1 MAIFFWFTTLPRESL
16 GLYHRQP
23 IGIKGSIDMI
33 RGSIVALVTP
43 FNASGGVDYGALEN
57 LIEFHVTEGT
67 HAIVAVGTTGESA
80 TLSHSED
87 NEVIKA
93 TVEYVGGRIPVI
105 AGAGSNSTAEACQ
118 LTEAATRAGADAILS
133 VAPYYNKPP
142 QNGLLAHFKAVAD
155 STDLPIILYN
165 VPGRTVTD
173 IADETT
179 LELAQ
184 VANIA
189 GIKDATGDLE
199 RAKYVLKNRP
209 DGFAVYSGD
218 DPTAM
223 ELCLLGG
230 DGDIS
235 VTANVAP
242 RLMAMMVEQA
252 MAGNRAEAEALND
265 QLLGLHSKLFV
276 EPNPIPSKWA
286 LSEMGLMRAD
296 CRLPLVPLTDEGKV
310 AVREACQRAGIGL

>member
-1 MAIFFWFTTLPRESL
+1 
-16 GLYHRQP
+16 
-23 IGIKGSIDMI
+23 MI

-43 FNASGGVDYGALEN
+43 FNASGAVDYDALKR
-57 LIEFHVTEGT
+57 LVEFHVSAGT
-67 HAIVAVGTTGESA
+67 HGIVAVGTTGESA
-80 TLSHSED
+80 TLTHTED
-87 NEVIKA
+87 HEVIRA
-93 TVEYVGGRIPVI
+93 TVDYSAGRIPVI

-118 LTEAATRAGADAILS
+118 LTEAATQAGADAILS

-142 QNGLLAHFKAVAD
+142 QTGLLAHFRAVAE
-155 STDLPIILYN
+155 STDLPVILYN

-173 IADETT
+173 IADDTT
-179 LELAQ
+179 LELAE
-184 VANIA
+184 VSNIV
-189 GIKDATGDLE
+189 GIKDATGNLE
-199 RAKYVLKNRP
+199 RAQYLLKQRP
-209 DGFAVYSGD
+209 KEFAVYSGD

-242 RLMAMMVEQA
+242 QLMAQMIEYA
-252 MAGNRAEAEALND
+252 MAGKRAEAQALNEK
-265 QLLGLHSKLFV
+265 LLGLHSTLFM

-296 CRLPLVPLTDEGKV
+296 CRLPLVPLTDKGQH
-310 AVREACQRAGIGL
+310 AVRQACEQAGISL

>member
-1 MAIFFWFTTLPRESL
+1 MPA
-16 GLYHRQP
+16 
-23 IGIKGSIDMI
+23 
-33 RGSIVALVTP
+33 
-43 FNASGGVDYGALEN
+43 
-57 LIEFHVTEGT
+57 
-67 HAIVAVGTTGESA
+67 
-80 TLSHSED
+80 
-87 NEVIKA
+87 
-93 TVEYVGGRIPVI
+93 
-105 AGAGSNSTAEACQ
+105 

-142 QNGLLAHFKAVAD
+142 QNGLLAHFKAVAY

-199 RAKYVLKNRP
+199 RAKYVGIKNAPMSSRFTQVMIRP
-209 DGFAVYSGD
+209 RWNYACWGRW
-218 DPTAM
+218 
-223 ELCLLGG
+223 
-230 DGDIS
+230 DIS

-252 MAGNRAEAEALND
+252 MAGNRAGAEALNE
-265 QLLGLHSKLFV
+265 QLLGLTFK
-276 EPNPIPSKWA
+276 I
-286 LSEMGLMRAD
+286 
-296 CRLPLVPLTDEGKV
+296 
-310 AVREACQRAGIGL
+310 VR

>member
-1 MAIFFWFTTLPRESL
+1 
-16 GLYHRQP
+16 
-23 IGIKGSIDMI
+23 MI

-43 FNASGGVDYGALEN
+43 FNISGAIDYEALER
-57 LIEFHVTEGT
+57 LVEFHVSEGT

-87 NEVIKA
+87 RDVINA
-93 TVEYVGGRIPVI
+93 TVDFVAGRIPVI
-105 AGAGSNSTAEACQ
+105 AGAGSNATAEACQ
-118 LTEAATRAGADAILS
+118 LTESATLAGADAILS

-142 QNGLLAHFKAVAD
+142 QAGLLAHFRAVAE

-173 IADETT
+173 IADDTT
-179 LELAQ
+179 LELAE
-184 VANIA
+184 VSNIA
-189 GIKDATGDLE
+189 GIKDATGDLD
-199 RAKYVLKNRP
+199 RAKYILEHRP

-242 RLMAMMVEQA
+242 RLMASMIEFALAGKVE
-252 MAGNRAEAEALND
+252 EAEAANN
-265 QLLGLHSKLFV
+265 QLRGLHSELFI

-286 LSEMGLMRAD
+286 LSEMGIIRSD
-296 CRLPLVPLTDEGKV
+296 CRLPLVPLTDPGRA
-310 AVREACQRAGIGL
+310 AVREACGMAGIHL

>member
-1 MAIFFWFTTLPRESL
+1 
-16 GLYHRQP
+16 
-23 IGIKGSIDMI
+23 MI

-93 TVEYVGGRIPVI
+93 TVEHVGGRIPVI

-155 STDLPIILYN
+155 NTDLPIILYN

-199 RAKYVLKNRP
+199 RAEYVLKHRP
-209 DGFAVYSGD
+209 EGFAVYSGD

-252 MAGNRAEAEALND
+252 MAGNRAEAEALNN

-310 AVREACQRAGIGL
+310 AVREACKLAGIGL

>member
-1 MAIFFWFTTLPRESL
+1 
-16 GLYHRQP
+16 
-23 IGIKGSIDMI
+23 MI

-43 FNASGGVDYGALEN
+43 FNTEGAVDYDALKR
-57 LIEFHVTEGT
+57 LVEFHVSEGT

-87 NEVIKA
+87 RDVIKA
-93 TVEYVGGRIPVI
+93 TVEYVAGRIPVI

-118 LTEAATRAGADAILS
+118 LTEAATEAGADAILS

-142 QNGLLAHFKAVAD
+142 QSGLLAHFKAVA
-155 STDLPIILYN
+155 SSSHLPIILYN

-173 IADETT
+173 IADDTT
-179 LELAQ
+179 LELAE
-184 VANIA
+184 VDNIA
-189 GIKDATGDLE
+189 GIKDATGNLE
-199 RAKYVLKNRP
+199 RAQYLLQNRP
-209 DGFAVYSGD
+209 SGFAVYSGD

-242 RLMAMMVEQA
+242 RLMSQMIEHAMGGHKDQ
-252 MAGNRAEAEALND
+252 AEALNHR
-265 QLLGLHSKLFV
+265 LMELHSKLFV

-286 LSEMGLMRAD
+286 LAEMGLMRAD
-296 CRLPLVPLTDEGKV
+296 CRLPLVPLTAEGEI
-310 AVREACQRAGIGL
+310 AVREACNQAGIRL

>member
-1 MAIFFWFTTLPRESL
+1 
-16 GLYHRQP
+16 
-23 IGIKGSIDMI
+23 MI

-43 FNASGGVDYGALEN
+43 FNVSGGVDYGALEN

-179 LELAQ
+179 LNWPRWQTLQESKTRPVIWNELSTYSSIAPTGSRYTQ
-184 VANIA
+184 VMIRLRWNYACW
-189 GIKDATGDLE
+189 G
-199 RAKYVLKNRP
+199 RWRYFRNRQCSTTA
-209 DGFAVYSGD
+209 DGYD
-218 DPTAM
+218 
-223 ELCLLGG
+223 GG
-230 DGDIS
+230 ASDG
-235 VTANVAP
+235 
-242 RLMAMMVEQA
+242 
-252 MAGNRAEAEALND
+252 
-265 QLLGLHSKLFV
+265 
-276 EPNPIPSKWA
+276 W
-286 LSEMGLMRAD
+286 
-296 CRLPLVPLTDEGKV
+296 
-310 AVREACQRAGIGL
+310 

>member
-1 MAIFFWFTTLPRESL
+1 
-16 GLYHRQP
+16 
-23 IGIKGSIDMI
+23 MI

-43 FNASGGVDYGALEN
+43 FNVSGGVDYGALEK

-165 VPGRTVTD
+165 VPSRTVTD

-199 RAKYVLKNRP
+199 RAEYVLKNRP

-242 RLMAMMVEQA
+242 RLMAMMVEKA

-265 QLLGLHSKLFV
+265 QLLDLHSKLFV

>member
-1 MAIFFWFTTLPRESL
+1 
-16 GLYHRQP
+16 
-23 IGIKGSIDMI
+23 MI

-43 FNASGGVDYGALEN
+43 FNASGAVDYDALKR
-57 LIEFHVTEGT
+57 LIEFHVSAGT
-67 HAIVAVGTTGESA
+67 HGIVAVGTTGESA
-80 TLSHSED
+80 TLTHTED
-87 NEVIKA
+87 HEVIRA
-93 TVEYVGGRIPVI
+93 TVDYSAGRIPVI

-118 LTEAATRAGADAILS
+118 LTDAATQAGADAILS

-142 QNGLLAHFKAVAD
+142 QTGLLAHFRAVAE
-155 STDLPIILYN
+155 STDLPVILYN

-173 IADETT
+173 IADDTT
-179 LELAQ
+179 LELAE
-184 VANIA
+184 VSNIV
-189 GIKDATGDLE
+189 GIKDATGNLE
-199 RAKYVLKNRP
+199 RAQYLLKQRP
-209 DGFAVYSGD
+209 KGFAVYSGD

-242 RLMAMMVEQA
+242 QLMAQMIEYA
-252 MAGNRAEAEALND
+252 MAGKRAEAQALNEK
-265 QLLGLHSKLFV
+265 LLGLHSKLFM

-296 CRLPLVPLTDEGKV
+296 CRLPLVSLTDEGQY
-310 AVREACQRAGIGL
+310 AVRQACEQAGISL

>member
-1 MAIFFWFTTLPRESL
+1 
-16 GLYHRQP
+16 
-23 IGIKGSIDMI
+23 MI

-43 FNASGGVDYGALEN
+43 FNVSGGVDYGALEK

-105 AGAGSNSTAEACQ
+105 AGAGSNSTAEAGQ

-142 QNGLLAHFKAVAD
+142 QNGLLAHFKAIAD

-184 VANIA
+184 VANIV

-252 MAGNRAEAEALND
+252 MAGNRAEAEALNE

>member
-1 MAIFFWFTTLPRESL
+1 
-16 GLYHRQP
+16 
-23 IGIKGSIDMI
+23 MI

-43 FNASGGVDYGALEN
+43 FNASGAVDYDALKR
-57 LIEFHVTEGT
+57 LIEFHVSAGT
-67 HAIVAVGTTGESA
+67 HGIVAVGTTGESA
-80 TLSHSED
+80 TLTHTED
-87 NEVIKA
+87 HEVIRA
-93 TVEYVGGRIPVI
+93 TVDYSAGRIPVI

-118 LTEAATRAGADAILS
+118 LTEAATQAGADAILS

-142 QNGLLAHFKAVAD
+142 QTGLLAHFRAVAE
-155 STDLPIILYN
+155 STDLPVILYN

-173 IADETT
+173 IADDTT
-179 LELAQ
+179 LELAE
-184 VANIA
+184 VSNIV
-189 GIKDATGDLE
+189 GIKDATGNLE
-199 RAKYVLKNRP
+199 RAQYLLKQRP
-209 DGFAVYSGD
+209 KGFAVYSGD

-242 RLMAMMVEQA
+242 QLMAQMIEYA
-252 MAGNRAEAEALND
+252 MAGKRAEAQALNEK
-265 QLLGLHSKLFV
+265 LLGLHSTLFM

-296 CRLPLVPLTDEGKV
+296 CRLPLVPLTDEGQHV
-310 AVREACQRAGIGL
+310 VRQACEQAGISL

>member
-1 MAIFFWFTTLPRESL
+1 M
-16 GLYHRQP
+16 
-23 IGIKGSIDMI
+23 
-33 RGSIVALVTP
+33 
-43 FNASGGVDYGALEN
+43 
-57 LIEFHVTEGT
+57 
-67 HAIVAVGTTGESA
+67 
-80 TLSHSED
+80 
-87 NEVIKA
+87 
-93 TVEYVGGRIPVI
+93 
-105 AGAGSNSTAEACQ
+105 
-118 LTEAATRAGADAILS
+118 TEAATRAGADAILS

-223 ELCLLGG
+223 ELCLLG
-230 DGDIS
+230 
-235 VTANVAP
+235 
-242 RLMAMMVEQA
+242 AM
-252 MAGNRAEAEALND
+252 
-265 QLLGLHSKLFV
+265 
-276 EPNPIPSKWA
+276 
-286 LSEMGLMRAD
+286 
-296 CRLPLVPLTDEGKV
+296 
-310 AVREACQRAGIGL
+310 GIFP

>member
-1 MAIFFWFTTLPRESL
+1 
-16 GLYHRQP
+16 
-23 IGIKGSIDMI
+23 MI

-43 FNASGGVDYGALEN
+43 FNVSGGVDYGALEK

-87 NEVIKA
+87 NEVIRA
-93 TVEYVGGRIPVI
+93 TVEYVDGRIPVI

-165 VPGRTVTD
+165 VPSRTVTD

-242 RLMAMMVEQA
+242 RLMAMMVEKA

-265 QLLGLHSKLFV
+265 QLLDLHSKLFV

>member
-1 MAIFFWFTTLPRESL
+1 
-16 GLYHRQP
+16 
-23 IGIKGSIDMI
+23 MI

-43 FNASGGVDYGALEN
+43 FNASGAVDYDSLKR
-57 LIEFHVTEGT
+57 LVEFHVSAGT
-67 HAIVAVGTTGESA
+67 HGIVAVGTTGED
-80 TLSHSED
+80 H
-87 NEVIKA
+87 EVIRA
-93 TVEYVGGRIPVI
+93 TVDYSAGRIPVI

-118 LTEAATRAGADAILS
+118 LTEAATRAGANAILS

-142 QNGLLAHFKAVAD
+142 QTGLLAHFRAVAE
-155 STDLPIILYN
+155 STDLPLILYN

-173 IADETT
+173 IADDTA
-179 LELAQ
+179 LELAE
-184 VANIA
+184 VSNIV
-189 GIKDATGDLE
+189 GIKDATGNLE
-199 RAKYVLKNRP
+199 RAQYLLKQRP
-209 DGFAVYSGD
+209 SGFAIYSGD

-242 RLMAMMVEQA
+242 QLMAQMIEYA
-252 MAGNRAEAEALND
+252 MAGKRAEAEALNEK
-265 QLLGLHSKLFV
+265 LLGLHSTLFM

-296 CRLPLVPLTDEGKV
+296 CRLPLVPLTDEGQH
-310 AVREACQRAGIGL
+310 AVRQACEQAGISL

>member
-1 MAIFFWFTTLPRESL
+1 
-16 GLYHRQP
+16 
-23 IGIKGSIDMI
+23 MI

-43 FNASGGVDYGALEN
+43 FNASGAVDYDALKR
-57 LIEFHVTEGT
+57 LVEFHVSEGT

-87 NEVIKA
+87 NDVIKA
-93 TVEYVGGRIPVI
+93 TVDYVAGRIPVI

-142 QNGLLAHFKAVAD
+142 QTGLLAHFKAVAA

-173 IADETT
+173 IADDTT
-179 LELAQ
+179 LELAE
-184 VANIA
+184 VSNIA
-189 GIKDATGDLE
+189 GIKDATGNLE

-209 DGFAVYSGD
+209 EGFAVYSGD

-242 RLMAMMVEQA
+242 RLMSQMVEHA
-252 MAGNRAEAEALND
+252 MAGNRAAAEALNN
-265 QLLGLHSKLFV
+265 QLLGLHSKLFI

-296 CRLPLVPLTDEGKV
+296 CRLPLVPLTEEGKV
-310 AVREACQRAGIGL
+310 AVREACEQAGISL

>member
-1 MAIFFWFTTLPRESL
+1 
-16 GLYHRQP
+16 
-23 IGIKGSIDMI
+23 MI

-43 FNASGGVDYGALEN
+43 FNTSGAVDYEALER
-57 LIEFHVTEGT
+57 LVEFHVSEGT

-87 NEVIKA
+87 RDVIKA
-93 TVEYVGGRIPVI
+93 TVDFVAGRIPVI
-105 AGAGSNSTAEACQ
+105 AGAGSNATAEACQ
-118 LTEAATRAGADAILS
+118 LTEAATLAGADAILS

-142 QNGLLAHFKAVAD
+142 QAGLLAHFRAVAE

-173 IADETT
+173 IADDTT
-179 LELAQ
+179 LELAE
-184 VANIA
+184 VSNIA
-189 GIKDATGDLE
+189 GIKDATGDLD
-199 RAKYVLKNRP
+199 RAKYILEHRP

-242 RLMAMMVEQA
+242 RLMASMIEFALAGKVE
-252 MAGNRAEAEALND
+252 EAEAANNRLR
-265 QLLGLHSKLFV
+265 GLHSELFI

-286 LSEMGLMRAD
+286 LSEMGIIRSA
-296 CRLPLVPLTDEGKV
+296 CRLPLVPLTDPGRT
-310 AVREACQRAGIGL
+310 AVREACGMAGIHL

>member
-1 MAIFFWFTTLPRESL
+1 
-16 GLYHRQP
+16 
-23 IGIKGSIDMI
+23 MI

-155 STDLPIILYN
+155 NTDLPIILYN

-199 RAKYVLKNRP
+199 RAEYVLKHRP
-209 DGFAVYSGD
+209 EGFAVYSGD

-252 MAGNRAEAEALND
+252 MAGNRAEAEALNN

-310 AVREACQRAGIGL
+310 AVREACKLAGIGL

>member
-1 MAIFFWFTTLPRESL
+1 
-16 GLYHRQP
+16 
-23 IGIKGSIDMI
+23 MI

-43 FNASGGVDYGALEN
+43 FNVSGGVDYGALEN
-57 LIEFHVTEGT
+57 LIEFHLTEGT

-184 VANIA
+184 VSNIA

-199 RAKYVLKNRP
+199 RAEYLLKHRP
-209 DGFAVYSGD
+209 EGFAVYSGD

-310 AVREACQRAGIGL
+310 AVREACERAGIGL